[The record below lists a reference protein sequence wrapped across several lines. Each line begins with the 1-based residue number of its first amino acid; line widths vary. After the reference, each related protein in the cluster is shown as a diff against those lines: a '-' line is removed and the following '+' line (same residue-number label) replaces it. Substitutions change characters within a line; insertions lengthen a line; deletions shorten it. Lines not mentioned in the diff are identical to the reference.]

1 MDKFLTTVV
10 VGDLQFFFLVRGGGN
25 SSNLLRVDTFLT
37 SFNRSKSDLNKT
49 LLVASNRV
57 LQDNEPDPWDVSY
70 EEYDNWLNS
79 VNQLKLNLKKEEELR
94 NAIPLSYLEGVGNSD
109 YILKKLNDYEYRRVI
124 YQNTSFT
131 NRKDLERLYLLSGLL
146 GELEEGDV
154 PYVMKKMERGIA
166 SLSKLDDSYL
176 VSDAMKKLFTY
187 KEPTSN
193 IGTAYIKYLLSL
205 NLFEDLSSPAG
216 SVSISNTWEGLYT
229 LSGILQG
236 KVKSS
241 DIIVEE
247 IPQALPNNAPFP
259 KQWKK

>member
-1 MDKFLTTVV
+1 MNKFLTTVV

-25 SSNLLRVDTFLT
+25 NSNLLRVDTFLT
-37 SFNRSKSDLNKT
+37 SFNRSKSDLSKT

-57 LQDNEPDPWDVSY
+57 LQDNEPNPWDVSY
-70 EEYDNWLNS
+70 EEYNNWLNS
-79 VNQLKLNLKKEEELR
+79 VSQLKLNLKKEEELR

-131 NRKDLERLYLLSGLL
+131 NRKDLERLYLLSNSLKK
-146 GELEEGDV
+146 LEEGDV
-154 PYVMKKMERGIA
+154 PYVMKKFEMGIG
-166 SLSKLDDSYL
+166 SFSKLDNSYL
-176 VSDAMKKLFTY
+176 ISKAMEVLFSY
-187 KEPTSN
+187 KEPSLD
-193 IGTAYIKYLLSL
+193 IGVAYIKYLLTE

-236 KVKSS
+236 KVRSS
-241 DIIVEE
+241 DIIIEE
-247 IPQALPNNAPFP
+247 VPKALPNNAPFP
-259 KQWKK
+259 KQWNE